1 MIGVLQSERIWHL
14 AYIVIPFNPRRYKPL
29 LDQAITM
36 SGIEPKRC
44 IIYQRPGLPEVAT
57 MKPDRDVSW
66 DEAMDSDRSHDCVP
80 VEANQAMYIL
90 YTSGTTG
97 DARI

>member
-1 MIGVLQSERIWHL
+1 MC
-14 AYIVIPFNPRRYKPL
+14 RYKPL
-29 LDQAITM
+29 LDQAISM

-57 MKPDRDVSW
+57 MTPGRDVSW
-66 DEAMDSDRSHDCVP
+66 EEAMDGDRTHDCVP

-97 DARI
+97 KEAAFNCTRKRFFLSYF